1 MIRLLSVLLAGL
13 GLVLALA
20 GCAAPYKRVQIG
32 DPALPSATLSGGRWK
47 HDGRAYITRIR
58 AIDSAPTGVEAS
70 IWKEVDAKTD
80 FTLPAGRH
88 VLSIE
93 VREHATFNEACRAY
107 GRAEVE
113 VNLAAGRRYFL
124 RSTFDESTATT
135 ELMDLATF
143 EAAATFP
150 AVPLKRGVLGLPV
163 KL

>member
-1 MIRLLSVLLAGL
+1 MRNSPSLAVMGLCLLF
-13 GLVLALA
+13 ALA
-20 GCAAPYKRVQIG
+20 GCAAPYKQVQIG
-32 DPALPSATLSGGRWK
+32 DPALPSTTLSGGRWE

-58 AIDSAPTGVEAS
+58 AIDATPTGVEAS

-88 VLSIE
+88 LLSIE
-93 VREHATFNEACRAY
+93 LREHATFNEACRAY

-124 RSTFDESTATT
+124 RSTFGENTATT
-135 ELMDLATF
+135 ELVDLATF

-150 AVPLKRGVLGLPV
+150 AIPLKRGILGLPV